1 MRFSFFTNR
10 KFETLIQFGLISLY
24 LCGVQPHYLSLD
36 QKICKLINL
45 LVFFIVWRYT
55 FPAYTLKVLSGLCFI
70 LTLFLYVL
78 SYQIYIFNLMLLSD
92 YIMLHESSFI
102 KIWRQ
107 DIKSHNNPEL
117 DIYQSI
123 SNNHQQRIW
132 TTILQCQMFWF
143 MSQFPNQSDKE
154 TAHFRKLLSH

>member
-1 MRFSFFTNR
+1 MWSTTTLSEFGSKDLQANQSIGFLYCLKIYFSR
-10 KFETLIQFGLISLY
+10 TLI
-24 LCGVQPHYLSLD
+24 
-36 QKICKLINL
+36 N
-45 LVFFIVWRYT
+45 
-55 FPAYTLKVLSGLCFI
+55 AYTLKVLSGLCFI